1 MDSKFNVNLN
11 AYEGPL
17 DLLLELAK
25 SQKVDLSKIS
35 ILELAEQYL
44 KYINLARIINLEIAS
59 DYLVMAAW
67 LTYLKSRIL
76 LPKVVDNDQPTT
88 EELEEAVKFQLQRLE
103 AIRNVSKK
111 LFNQP
116 QIGLNTFYRGFN
128 DGTKFKYK
136 IIYTSKLFDLLKAYS
151 IHLNTNDSTHL
162 KIEVSQLYTV
172 EAAIERLKN
181 IFGNTNDWMQITD
194 LIPNLSKSLLINKSA
209 ISSTFVASLEL
220 VKNGIIL
227 VKQNEMFGPILLK
240 INND

>member
-103 AIRNVSKK
+103 AIRNASKK
-111 LFNQP
+111 
-116 QIGLNTFYRGFN
+116 
-128 DGTKFKYK
+128 
-136 IIYTSKLFDLLKAYS
+136 
-151 IHLNTNDSTHL
+151 
-162 KIEVSQLYTV
+162 
-172 EAAIERLKN
+172 
-181 IFGNTNDWMQITD
+181 
-194 LIPNLSKSLLINKSA
+194 
-209 ISSTFVASLEL
+209 
-220 VKNGIIL
+220 
-227 VKQNEMFGPILLK
+227 
-240 INND
+240 

>member
-67 LTYLKSRIL
+67 LTYLISRIL

-103 AIRNVSKK
+103 AIRNASKK

-128 DGTKFKYK
+128 DGRKFKYK
-136 IIYTSKLFDLLKAYS
+136 IIYTSKLFDLL
-151 IHLNTNDSTHL
+151 
-162 KIEVSQLYTV
+162 
-172 EAAIERLKN
+172 
-181 IFGNTNDWMQITD
+181 
-194 LIPNLSKSLLINKSA
+194 
-209 ISSTFVASLEL
+209 
-220 VKNGIIL
+220 
-227 VKQNEMFGPILLK
+227 
-240 INND
+240 

>member
-1 MDSKFNVNLN
+1 MDNKFNVNLN

-35 ILELAEQYL
+35 ILDLAEQYL

-76 LPKVVDNDQPTT
+76 LPKVEDTEQPST

-103 AIRNVSKK
+103 AIRNVSHK
-111 LFNQP
+111 LFKQP
-116 QIGLNTFYRGFN
+116 QIGSDIFYRGFN

-136 IIYTSKLFDLLKAYS
+136 KIYTSKLYDLLRAYS
-151 IHLNTNDSTHL
+151 IHLNKNDSTHL

-181 IFGNTNDWMQITD
+181 IFGHTNDWIQITD
-194 LIPNLSKSLLINKSA
+194 LIQNLSKNLLINKSA

-220 VKNGIIL
+220 VKNGVIL
-227 VKQNEMFGPILLK
+227 VKQNELFGPILLK